1 MCGDTEMYDVYLG
14 EGVFPWSSGKDISLP
29 ARILA
34 VAVKLWARIL
44 SVATAADQ
52 LGMTDR

>member
-1 MCGDTEMYDVYLG
+1 MYDVYLG